1 MCWVNFPPFQPC
13 RCLIFHFLLDT
24 NHYLGIT
31 QASCVN
37 CVPFAISRII
47 SITKK
52 KKNLWIKYVRSGGI
66 IWNTVTCTL
75 LIPNKTF
82 SGIADVHAVQEG
94 RNEWTAQQKGEKK
107 DDCLLVI
114 YVRLWDESHQ
124 ETSRRLMTKLR
135 AYCEVITVFF
145 TVGSERYI
153 RCSSGLSSRASDSL
167 YKSSK
172 QHHLQYYCTGET
184 LF

>member
-1 MCWVNFPPFQPC
+1 MSLLNFPFPLRYKSLSWHHSGVLCKLCPIC
-13 RCLIFHFLLDT
+13 NKPDHL
-24 NHYLGIT
+24 YY
-31 QASCVN
+31 
-37 CVPFAISRII
+37 
-47 SITKK
+47 KK

-94 RNEWTAQQKGEKK
+94 KNEWTAQQKGEKK
-107 DDCLLVI
+107 DDGLLVI
-114 YVRLWDESHQ
+114 YVRLWEESHQ

-167 YKSSK
+167 YTSSK